1 MFEDFNLNEYDKED
15 ELFNLK
21 LTHRKRS
28 TEKKVA
34 SMDKI
39 LDDMRRVKNDT
50 KHCLDQDLTS
60 TLSILEMKPNEE
72 NMKDEN
78 KRINQFPVVYESQTA
93 VSVPAETHNLN
104 KMNLKSAENGHEDS
118 LDNIVK
124 NLMLDLLN
132 TYFSY

>member
-1 MFEDFNLNEYDKED
+1 MFEDFNSNEYDKED

-50 KHCLDQDLTS
+50 KHCLDQYLTS
-60 TLSILEMKPNEE
+60 NLSILEMKPNEE

-78 KRINQFPVVYESQTA
+78 KIINKFHVVYESQTA
-93 VSVPAETHNLN
+93 VSVPEETDKFNKINLE
-104 KMNLKSAENGHEDS
+104 SAENGHEDS

-124 NLMLDLLN
+124 NVMLDLLN
-132 TYFSY
+132 IHFSY